1 MFVNREEEITRLKQA
16 LNQEKAQLI
25 VIYGRRRCGKSALI
39 RRIVDK
45 DTVYFSAD
53 MREMPLQIRS
63 LSQRIEKEV
72 PGFSVPVYP
81 GWDSLFRSLNRSL
94 KHRITLCID
103 EFPYLVKNS
112 PDLPSVLQNIHDD
125 DSHSNFNLILCGSSQ
140 MMMHDMVLNRKA
152 PLYGRAGEIMKIH
165 PMHPAYLMKYLRIPA
180 AEAVTEY
187 SIWGGVPRYWEIR
200 KSSGSLEKALSYHV
214 INQYGL
220 LADEPERLFSDEI
233 RTSVQAFTLL
243 SLIGL
248 GCHRLSELASRMEK
262 PSTHLSGILS
272 FLIELRYIRR
282 EVPFGETVR
291 STRKTLYKIDDP
303 FLNFWFTFVLPDK
316 SRIDLGLGSQVIQKV
331 KKNLDYYTASA
342 WEEMCRKSVP
352 YIFKDQE
359 FGPGCRWWGNGLDR
373 NMMEIDVI
381 AESGDKKTLLVGESK
396 WTEKPDIKEEA
407 GILLNKVNNLPS
419 AKGKKILPVLFLKR
433 KPKFSPPGV
442 LIFAPEEVIGS
453 VRMDANY
460 AN

>member
-1 MFVNREEEITRLKQA
+1 MFVNRGEEISRLELA

-39 RRIVDK
+39 RRMVDK
-45 DTVYFSAD
+45 DTVYFSSD

-63 LSQRIEKEV
+63 LSERIEKEV

-125 DSHSNFNLILCGSSQ
+125 DAHSNFNLILCGSSQ
-140 MMMHDMVLNRKA
+140 MMMHDMVLNKKA

-165 PMHPAYLMKYLRIPA
+165 PMSPVYLMEYLRLSA
-180 AEAVTEY
+180 LESVTEY

-200 KSSGSLEKALSYHV
+200 RSTGNLDKALSYHV

-243 SLIGL
+243 SLIGS
-248 GCHRLSELASRMEK
+248 GCHRLSELAARMGK

-272 FLIELRYIRR
+272 FLVELRYVRR
-282 EVPFGETVR
+282 ELPFGETVR
-291 STRKTLYKIDDP
+291 STRKTLYKIDDS
-303 FLNFWFTFVLPDK
+303 FLNFWFTFVLPEK
-316 SRIDLGLGSQVIQKV
+316 SRIDLGLGSQVLRKI
-331 KKNLDYYTASA
+331 KKNLDSFVATT

-359 FGPGCRWWGNGLDR
+359 FKPACRWWGSGLDR
-373 NMMEIDVI
+373 NPLEIDVI
-381 AESGDKKTLLVGESK
+381 AESADKKALLAGESK
-396 WTEKPDIKEEA
+396 WVEKADAEEEF
-407 GILLNKVNNLPS
+407 GTLMKKVNNLPF
-419 AKGKKILPVLFLKR
+419 AKGKKILPVLFLKF
-433 KPKFSPPGV
+433 KPVVSPSGV
-442 LIFAPEEVIGS
+442 TIFDPADVIGS
-453 VRMDANY
+453 FRVMG
-460 AN
+460 

>member
-1 MFVNREEEITRLKQA
+1 MFVNREEEISRLKLA

-39 RRIVDK
+39 RRLVDK
-45 DTVYFSAD
+45 DTVYFSSD

-63 LSQRIEKEV
+63 LSERIEKEV
-72 PGFSVPVYP
+72 PGFSAPVYP

-103 EFPYLVKNS
+103 EFPYIVKNS
-112 PDLPSVLQNIHDD
+112 PSLPSVLQNIHDD
-125 DSHSNFNLILCGSSQ
+125 NAHSNFNLILCGSSQ
-140 MMMHDMVLNRKA
+140 MMMHDMVLNKKA

-165 PMHPAYLMKYLRIPA
+165 PMPPAYLMKYLRIPA
-180 AEAVTEY
+180 TEAVTEY

-200 KSSGSLEKALSYHV
+200 KSSGSLDKALSYHV

-262 PSTHLSGILS
+262 PSTHLSGVLS
-272 FLIELRYIRR
+272 FLVELRYVRR
-282 EVPFGETVR
+282 ELPFGETVR

-316 SRIDLGLGSQVIQKV
+316 SRIDLGLGPQVLQKI
-331 KKNLDYYTASA
+331 KKNLDSFTALA

-352 YIFKDQE
+352 YIFQDRE
-359 FGPGCRWWGNGLDR
+359 FKPACRWWGNGLDR
-373 NMMEIDVI
+373 NPMEIDVM
-381 AESGDKKTLLVGESK
+381 AESVDKKTLLVGESK
-396 WTEKPDIKEEA
+396 WTEKPDIKEEV
-407 GILLNKVNNLPS
+407 GVLLNKLKNLPIV
-419 AKGKKILPVLFLKR
+419 KGGKILPVLFLKN

-442 LIFAPEEVIGS
+442 LIFDPEDVVGA
-453 VRMDANY
+453 MK
-460 AN
+460 

>member
-1 MFVNREEEITRLKQA
+1 MFVNREEEISRLKLV

-39 RRIVDK
+39 RRLVDK
-45 DTVYFSAD
+45 DTVYFSSD
-53 MREMPLQIRS
+53 MRETPLQIRS
-63 LSQRIEKEV
+63 LSERIEKEV

-81 GWDSLFRSLNRSL
+81 GWDSLLRSLNRSL

-140 MMMHDMVLNRKA
+140 MMMHDMVLNKKA

-165 PMHPAYLMKYLRIPA
+165 PMSPACLMQYLRLS
-180 AEAVTEY
+180 AEESVTEY

-200 KSSGSLEKALSYHV
+200 KSSGSLEKALSYNV

-243 SLIGL
+243 SLIGS
-248 GCHRLSELASRMEK
+248 GCHRLSELAARMEK

-272 FLIELRYIRR
+272 FLVELRYVRR
-282 EVPFGETVR
+282 ELPFGETVR

-316 SRIDLGLGSQVIQKV
+316 SRIDLGLGSQVLRKI
-331 KKNLDYYTASA
+331 KKNLNSFVAPA

-352 YIFKDQE
+352 YLFRDREFK
-359 FGPGCRWWGNGLDR
+359 PACRWWGTGLDR
-373 NMMEIDVI
+373 NPMEIDVVT
-381 AESGDKKTLLVGESK
+381 ESVDKKTLLVGESK
-396 WTEKPDIKEEA
+396 WTDNPDIREEA
-407 GILLNKVNNLPS
+407 FVLLSKVKNLPF
-419 AKGKKILPVLFLKR
+419 AGGKKIMPVLFLKH
-433 KPKFSPPGV
+433 KPEFAQPGV
-442 LIFAPEEVIGS
+442 SIFDPEDVVGS
-453 VRMDANY
+453 LA
-460 AN
+460 